1 MNNKSKFPEGK
12 YFNEMPQYMLGYYTL
27 MTIALMFLVILVD
40 EHQFRKV
47 FIKHDEDDE
56 KYEQDVIDQYRASQ
70 INEVEEDDN
79 EDESDLIISCRNLSK
94 KRKGAKN
101 DYIVK
106 DISFCVKKGQI
117 MGLLGPSGAGK
128 STIFKLLT
136 LMSARDSGV
145 LSLAGVEINRYW
157 VDYRLTQDLN
167 LGFVFQEDVLWEDKT
182 VDENL
187 EIIGKFR
194 GLRNAI
200 MK

>member
-1 MNNKSKFPEGK
+1 
-12 YFNEMPQYMLGYYTL
+12 MLGYYTL

-40 EHQFRKV
+40 ERQFRKV
-47 FIKHDEDDE
+47 FIKHEEDV
-56 KYEQDVIDQYRASQ
+56 KHKQDVLDQYIRASQ
-70 INEVEEDDN
+70 INEVEEDNN

-106 DISFCVKKGQI
+106 DISFGVKKGQI

-194 GLRNAI
+194 GLRNTI